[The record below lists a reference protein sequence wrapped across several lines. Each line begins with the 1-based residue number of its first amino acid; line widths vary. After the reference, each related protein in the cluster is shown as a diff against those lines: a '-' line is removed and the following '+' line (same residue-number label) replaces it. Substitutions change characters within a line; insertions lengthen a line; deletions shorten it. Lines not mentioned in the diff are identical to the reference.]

1 MSSSPHILVE
11 RRGHVGILVIN
22 RPEKRNAF
30 TVEMLRSLTDHLSA
44 FEADADIRVSLVRA
58 EGPDFT
64 TGLDLADVVPSF
76 SQGQRPFAD
85 TMTDPWDV
93 VGRPRSKP
101 LVVAARGR
109 CYTLGFELVLAA
121 DCSVVAS
128 DTVFALREVRVGIIP
143 FGGGVVRL
151 LEAVGWSTTLRYALT
166 GDDMTAPDAHDLHL
180 VQEVVE
186 PGRELERA
194 LALAEAIAS
203 QPPLAVRALL
213 DHAREALELGRRAA
227 LSHVPARGRA
237 LLSTDDAR
245 EAAAALLERRRS
257 VYHGR

>member
-1 MSSSPHILVE
+1 MSSSPHIIVD
-11 RRGHVGILVIN
+11 RRGPVGIVVIN

-30 TVEMLRSLTDHLSA
+30 TVEMFRSLSDHLSA
-44 FEADADIRVSLVRA
+44 FEADPEVRVSLIRA

-76 SQGQRPFAD
+76 SQGRRPFAD

-128 DTVFALREVRVGIIP
+128 DTVFALREVRLGIIP

-166 GDDMTAPDAHDLHL
+166 GDDMTAAQARELHL
-180 VQEVVE
+180 VQDVVA
-186 PGRELERA
+186 PGGEFEGA
-194 LALAEAIAS
+194 LALAETIAA

-227 LSHVPARGRA
+227 LSHVPARGRM
-237 LLSTDDAR
+237 LLGTEDAR
-245 EAAAALLERRRS
+245 EAAAALFERRRG